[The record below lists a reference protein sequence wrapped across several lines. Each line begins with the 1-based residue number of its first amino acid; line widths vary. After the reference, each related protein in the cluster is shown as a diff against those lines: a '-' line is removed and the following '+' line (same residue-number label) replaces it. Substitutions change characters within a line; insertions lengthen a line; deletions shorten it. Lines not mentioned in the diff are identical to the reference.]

1 MNESKKRQSSLKI
14 AVIMIAVA
22 IVFALIGAAS
32 VVVYDYLQT
41 ENRAEVTSRQG
52 LKDDGNLKSTNDEQ
66 VVSNIV
72 DTVSPSVVSIVT
84 NVTVSSIFGVANQQ
98 AAGSGIVVSKEG
110 TTPASRTFVNIL
122 LFAIGGF
129 FVLSFVPGIVAG
141 IILLLKRQKV

>member
-84 NVTVSSIFGVANQQ
+84 NVTVSSIFGVANQ
-98 AAGSGIVVSKEG
+98 
-110 TTPASRTFVNIL
+110 
-122 LFAIGGF
+122 
-129 FVLSFVPGIVAG
+129 
-141 IILLLKRQKV
+141 